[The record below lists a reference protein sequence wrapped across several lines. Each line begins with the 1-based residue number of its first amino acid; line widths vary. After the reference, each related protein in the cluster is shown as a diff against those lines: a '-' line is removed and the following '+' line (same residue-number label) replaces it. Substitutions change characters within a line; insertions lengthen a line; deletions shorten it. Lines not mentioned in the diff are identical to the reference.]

1 MAWAVFDTAELP
13 RQPRVEHPINMYLY
27 QYVSIS
33 ICIYTASVEL
43 EIHVD
48 TAELP
53 RRERER
59 KRVSGL
65 FKRETE
71 HLCLCRERE
80 LSAEGLCLR
89 QPQVLRYIYTTPKSK
104 CPCSSQQ
111 RKGPGTKSISV
122 IAKGVWYKINFSG
135 LQLYRNQVRTNSDYR
150 ICTL

>member
-1 MAWAVFDTAELP
+1 MAWAVFDTVELP

-33 ICIYTASVEL
+33 ICIDTASVEL
-43 EIHVD
+43 EIYVD

-59 KRVSGL
+59 KRVSDL

-89 QPQVLRYIYTTPKSK
+89 QPQVLRYIYILHRSLSVLARA
-104 CPCSSQQ
+104 SSEKVLVQ
-111 RKGPGTKSISV
+111 
-122 IAKGVWYKINFSG
+122 
-135 LQLYRNQVRTNSDYR
+135 NQFQ
-150 ICTL
+150 